1 VFTRE
6 DDLLTVG
13 RVRRSEIQCAVI
25 GELELTRSIGVARP
39 NLGVVSVP
47 VRIGDP
53 LAIRRVGRVVVVP
66 IVVGY
71 FGLTGS
77 LLTKDDLRVPMVA
90 RRRYRHDQTLA
101 CRSRSRPT
109 RRLRCSP

>member
-1 VFTRE
+1 MFTRE

-13 RVRRSEIQCAVI
+13 RVRRSEIQCAII
-25 GELELTRSIGVARP
+25 GELELTRSVGVARP

-53 LAIRRVGRVVVVP
+53 LAIRRVGRVAVVP

-71 FGLTGS
+71 FGLSTSIDFDRVNLGALS
-77 LLTKDDLRVPMVA
+77 TDALVVRIGDLLAVG
-90 RRRYRHDQTLA
+90 
-101 CRSRSRPT
+101 
-109 RRLRCSP
+109 

>member
-1 VFTRE
+1 MFTRE

-13 RVRRSEIQCAVI
+13 RVRRSEIHCAVI
-25 GELELTRSIGVARP
+25 GELELTRSVGVARP

-53 LAIRRVGRVVVVP
+53 LAIRRVGRVFVVP

-71 FGLTGS
+71 IGLSTPTDFDRVDLGVFLGTGLFS
-77 LLTKDDLRVPMVA
+77 VVEALVGRIGDLLAVG
-90 RRRYRHDQTLA
+90 
-101 CRSRSRPT
+101 
-109 RRLRCSP
+109 